1 MQNPRFKSWD
11 YDKLIE
17 KKSKIITRPI
27 LKKKLIQNDKII
39 KENEQKKKDVERHYL
54 FKLETRIIWL
64 EALQMEKKKKS

>member
-17 KKSKIITRPI
+17 KKSKIITKPI

-54 FKLETRIIWL
+54 FKLETRIIWSK
-64 EALQMEKKKKS
+64 ALQMENKKS

>member
-54 FKLETRIIWL
+54 FKLETRIIWS
-64 EALQMEKKKKS
+64 EALQMENKKS

>member
-17 KKSKIITRPI
+17 KKSKIITKPI

-39 KENEQKKKDVERHYL
+39 KENEQKKKDVKRHYL
-54 FKLETRIIWL
+54 FELETRIIWS
-64 EALQMEKKKKS
+64 EALQMENKKS

>member
-17 KKSKIITRPI
+17 KKSKIITKPI

-39 KENEQKKKDVERHYL
+39 KENEQKKEDVERHYL
-54 FKLETRIIWL
+54 FKLETRIIWS
-64 EALQMEKKKKS
+64 EALQMENKKS